1 MNRFVKAF
9 KSFYCAGRG
18 IAYCLRH
25 ERHLRIHIV
34 VAAYVLYFATFYGF
48 TRGEYALIVLTCSA
62 VIAAEIMNTSI
73 EVVIDKVSPRYNM
86 FALIGKDIAAG
97 AVLTTAI
104 GAVCVGVFMLWDIDV
119 FAKIFTY
126 FTENIIRPLILLAVT
141 ALSIWFIASA
151 KPRKTGNKRKKDT
164 KND

>member
-1 MNRFVKAF
+1 MNRITKAF

-18 IAYCLRH
+18 VAYCLRH

-34 VAAYVLYFATFYGF
+34 AAAYVLYFSTFYGF
-48 TRGEYALIVLTCSA
+48 TRGEYALILLTCVS

-73 EVVIDKVSPRYNM
+73 EVVIDKVSPKYNM

-97 AVLTTAI
+97 AVLVTAI

-119 FAKIFTY
+119 FSKIFAY

-141 ALSIWFIASA
+141 VLSVWFIASA
-151 KPRKTGNKRKKDT
+151 KPRKTGNKKKKDNE
-164 KND
+164 K